1 MLLPL
6 LLLLLRASSSC
17 GCRCARASVWGSPRA
32 GGSTRTPAPRGVW
45 VAPCAGVVG
54 NNNRDGGSMAVVLLV
69 LVLRVVRASREVV
82 VVAVAVAVG
91 APVVAGAGAVVATAA
106 VVRAGRAG
114 RCIVTRVCSVLFLV
128 LFLVLF
134 DGVNM
139 FSVGVRLGSTTARA
153 PLFFFWIFFC
163 WVRNRLA

>member
-1 MLLPL
+1 M
-6 LLLLLRASSSC
+6 
-17 GCRCARASVWGSPRA
+17 WGSPRA

-69 LVLRVVRASREVV
+69 LVLVLVRVVVLLRASREVV

-106 VVRAGRAG
+106 AVRAGRAG

-128 LFLVLF
+128 LF
-134 DGVNM
+134 DGANM
-139 FSVGVRLGSTTARA
+139 FR
-153 PLFFFWIFFC
+153 WE
-163 WVRNRLA
+163 